1 MVVDLTND
9 LQRSFEG
16 GYLNLDSSSGRIT
29 LEGTFL
35 QVRSF
40 KTSLWFIQT

>member
-16 GYLNLDSSSGRIT
+16 GNLNLDSSSGRIT
-29 LEGTFL
+29 LEVTFL
-35 QVRSF
+35 QVRSL
-40 KTSLWFIQT
+40 KTSLWFI